1 MNSNHLLLNSTR
13 NCFHEIFS
21 SERKFHV
28 FQKCAVSP
36 SCRLSAE
43 CFEFYNFRS
52 LSGLEDNDTGPDKI
66 VILENSSTTAKTTT
80 ATTST
85 TTENGFK
92 DLEEWAGFG
101 SFEDDEMSISDISK
115 NDPKHVTKKT
125 STSTIKTESSSKINL
140 IIWFGH

>member
-1 MNSNHLLLNSTR
+1 M
-13 NCFHEIFS
+13 
-21 SERKFHV
+21 
-28 FQKCAVSP
+28 
-36 SCRLSAE
+36 
-43 CFEFYNFRS
+43 
-52 LSGLEDNDTGPDKI
+52 
-66 VILENSSTTAKTTT
+66 ENSSTTAKTTT

-115 NDPKHVTKKT
+115 NDLKHVTKKT